1 MVQRGAFGL
10 LQRAVQIEAQTLSL
24 AEESMPAAVPVEPEE
39 DGGPQVVD
47 PVVLLGPLLSKL
59 LETVLR
65 VRQLDV
71 AESISEHADADADA
85 TTTTGAHHYL
95 LAYLLGWL
103 LVMDHLDAEN
113 TRLRLMHLSYLQS
126 MPSHPLEELLLVL
139 IELLGLHDDS
149 DVYLPRQPLYR
160 VPLNGKTIS
169 GKKYVIIAS
178 FFFSPP
184 SAWDS
189 NESLHQS
196 YAQLAAHVFWRL
208 CMCKKHKLFVN
219 AFFPPIIFL
228 VLVRS
233 MPAFVRD
240 WWSDSSDRKLKLTM
254 EKYVEAHFAPSIV
267 AHHVAGVTSSAAG
280 NTFDNMTI
288 KAGANSKQVT
298 AVYKIEEMS
307 IEMCIKFPLSFPL
320 RPVVV
325 EGGNRVGVTE
335 SQWRRWLL
343 SMTTV
348 IASQNGTIIEAL
360 QMWKQDADKMFEGI
374 EECAICYCVIST
386 VDRSLPKSACKTCKH
401 KFHSSCLYK
410 WFKSSSQSSCP
421 LCRNLF

>member
-169 GKKYVIIAS
+169 GKKYVITAS
-178 FFFSPP
+178 FFFSPLQPGIATSLFISRMP
-184 SAWDS
+184 S
-189 NESLHQS
+189 
-196 YAQLAAHVFWRL
+196 WRL
-208 CMCKKHKLFVN
+208 MSFGVFVCVKNINYLLMLFS
-219 AFFPPIIFL
+219 PPIVFL